1 MLQMWPNL
9 NLSNFTGIQSIT
21 LLSSIRGM
29 TERNPADSDD
39 EQNIN
44 WLYININTVI
54 KTHETESHTQQWRM
68 DKNSFMNYQQTI
80 RYKTFSKTQKI
91 RILPQN

>member
-54 KTHETESHTQQWRM
+54 KTMYICTWNWKSHSTM
-68 DKNSFMNYQQTI
+68 KNG
-80 RYKTFSKTQKI
+80 
-91 RILPQN
+91 